1 MASNVLP
8 DHRRYTIRPEHRGK
22 PAAEP
27 EGDWF
32 KELVDNEIKMTKLYE
47 EEVVKRTEATT
58 REMMMKKQLDVM
70 RSRLESAQSKGND
83 LVVSVSK
90 WNGLVD
96 KYDVINAERNSLRD
110 QLGIKENRI
119 AELMLDFE
127 EILETAENN
136 EAELNSLKEKNKI
149 DKKALKGAKKIK
161 KDYDMVIA
169 ERDSLK
175 DEVDRL
181 TKQRNEYFRILS
193 KRKVKLVIKGE

>member
-27 EGDWF
+27 DEDWF
-32 KELVDNEIKMTKLYE
+32 KELVHNEIKMTKLYE
-47 EEVVKRTEATT
+47 EEVVKRREATA
-58 REMMMKKQLDVM
+58 RAMKM
-70 RSRLESAQSKGND
+70 E
-83 LVVSVSK
+83 SK
-90 WNGLVD
+90 WNDLVD
-96 KYDVINAERNSLRD
+96 KYDVMNAERNSLRD

-119 AELMLDFE
+119 ADLMIDLE
-127 EILETAENN
+127 ESLEHAENW
-136 EAELNSLKEKNKI
+136 ESELNSLKDKNKI
-149 DKKALKGAKKIK
+149 DKKAVKSAKKITK
-161 KDYDMVIA
+161 EYDMVIA